1 MTENPAINFSLSQE
15 LKEIQLKTKA
25 MLDFPCV
32 MLTNQWGSLCGKQK
46 VNLALWSVLKFMDI
60 CTVCLKHYVYNR

>member
-1 MTENPAINFSLSQE
+1 
-15 LKEIQLKTKA
+15 
-25 MLDFPCV
+25 MLDFPHV

-60 CTVCLKHYVYNR
+60 CTVCLKHYVYNK